1 MSQLIFVGMNLMTL
15 SNMKPERYS
24 TQPYLFAFHLVLFY
38 LTVIV
43 FNGYGFGSGDM
54 TETLSLVIKGNQPEL
69 FQGDLYVSSMMQ
81 SPINERKPFVWLLG
95 LLSVIQES
103 WAFILHAASALLLFA
118 GMYKIAE
125 LYISSPFL
133 RWVTLYIVVVGLH
146 GVHLGGNDIY
156 DTQIAPSFPAK
167 AFGIWAIYFF
177 IQRQIPL
184 TSAFLLLAVIFQPL
198 VAAQLLLIFGVT
210 LLYQT
215 LFRSF
220 QWRRSHLRAVVFLI
234 PMLLYL
240 FVLKQYHH
248 SEALSAAEYFQ
259 IIHLRMDHHFFPADF
274 GVKNY
279 LIYTLLFASSLIY
292 FYKRGFLLFL
302 LTCAVGLGGLVY
314 SVGLTMN
321 LELALQT
328 QWFKSTIWVEF
339 FGVLGFVAW
348 LSSNIRIQVQMSIFL
363 IALLA
368 ILSGIAFLG
377 WPPLDKKSYDFG
389 QRWKQNQEVKIAEL
403 AKQATPPEAVFLIPP
418 GNTRF
423 RHVAQRSVWVDFKS
437 ISHNKG
443 YLKAWSE
450 RVQGVY
456 GLNASK
462 SDREGGFEC
471 IPNANSFY
479 FSLTE
484 SQLQALKKQEGVT
497 HILTKKVHVLP
508 FPVASETQ
516 KYVVYEIGEIPVL
529 PSG

>member
-1 MSQLIFVGMNLMTL
+1 MNLIIFGDT
-15 SNMKPERYS
+15 KPDRKS
-24 TQPYLFAFHLVLFY
+24 KQAILFAFHLVLFY
-38 LTVIV
+38 LTVLL

-81 SPINERKPFVWLLG
+81 SPINERNPFIWLLG
-95 LLSVIQES
+95 LLSIIQES

-118 GMYKIAE
+118 GMYKITA

-167 AFGIWAIYFF
+167 AFGIWAVYFF
-177 IQRQIPL
+177 IQRRIPR

-198 VAAQLLLIFGVT
+198 VAAQLLLIFGVA

-215 LFRSF
+215 LFCVF
-220 QWRRSHLRAVVFLI
+220 QWRRSHLWTVVFLL

-240 FVLKQYHH
+240 FTLKQYHH
-248 SEALSAAEYFQ
+248 SEVLSATEYFQ
-259 IIHLRMDHHFFPADF
+259 IIHLRMDHHFFPSDF
-274 GVKNY
+274 GIKNY
-279 LIYTLLFASSLIY
+279 LIYTLLFASSLFY
-292 FYKRGFLLFL
+292 FYHRGFLLFL
-302 LTCAVGLGGLVY
+302 FTCAVALGGLIY
-314 SVGLTMN
+314 SVGSAMN

-328 QWFKSTIWVEF
+328 QWFKSTLWVEF
-339 FGVLGFVAW
+339 LGVLGFSAW
-348 LSSNIRIQVQMSIFL
+348 LSSRIRIQVQMSIFL

-377 WPPLDKKSYDFG
+377 WPPLDNKSYDFG

-403 AKQATPPEAVFLIPP
+403 AKQTTPLEAIFLIPP
-418 GNTRF
+418 GSTRF

-437 ISHNKG
+437 ISHNKS

-450 RVQGVY
+450 RVQLVY
-456 GLNASK
+456 GLKASQIQ
-462 SDREGGFEC
+462 RAGGFEC
-471 IPNANSFY
+471 IPDAKTFY
-479 FSLTE
+479 YSLTE
-484 SQLQALKKQEGVT
+484 SQLWALKKQKGVT
-497 HILTKKVHVLP
+497 HILTKKEHILP
-508 FPVASETQ
+508 FPVASKSEE
-516 KYVVYEIGEIPVL
+516 YVVYEIGESPIL
-529 PSG
+529 KSGEVSR